1 LKPELSP
8 PAALA
13 SKYRP
18 DIDGL
23 RALAVLAVL
32 FYHAQLGCPGGFV
45 GVDVFFVISGYLIT
59 SLISDELANGTFSL
73 MNFWERRIRRI
84 VPAALAMT
92 LGVFFAASLWFLP
105 GDFSSVCKSIAYQA
119 ILGANFFFWQQ
130 SGYFAPGAETQP
142 LLHTWSLAVEEQF
155 YLLFPPLLIVLARY
169 GQRILLAGILAVTAL
184 SFAESAT
191 ADYSPDALKTTF
203 FLLPGRA
210 WELLLGAL
218 LATARGRIFLGGAT
232 REILS
237 GLGLALIVWPIFFYS
252 TTTRFPGI
260 SALPPCFGAALII
273 FSSEAK
279 LSTVG
284 SILSFRPIVFI
295 GLISY
300 SLYLWHWPLLAFAKY
315 SSKDQVATMVRV
327 GLLVA
332 SFILAIISWQWIE
345 KPFRQRRIFN
355 LRREIFGFAGL
366 MLVMLLSLGLALDKP
381 PALVLGNLTAHAS
394 GRLNHL
400 HARFALAEKKWEKH
414 ILNFNAA
421 GTNPPAKVVIWG
433 DSHARAM
440 APVIDMLCQ
449 EKNWQDMA
457 AIHDGTPPVLW
468 GSRPDN
474 SVKRAA
480 LFSETVFKYIAQTH
494 PASVVLTARWTTY
507 VANDTFKSNLVATVR
522 SLLDLG
528 IKVYVVKDVPY
539 PGYDAPRFAALTVR
553 QHGDISQLGI
563 TQKIY
568 EQRNRQLVLVFQQI
582 AKLGVPV
589 LDPTPYFLND
599 DGLYGVEND
608 GEILYT
614 DGDHLSVFG
623 AIILAPMFEPIFRT
637 E

>member
-1 LKPELSP
+1 LSL
-8 PAALA
+8 PAALS

-23 RALAVLAVL
+23 RALAVMAVL

-45 GVDVFFVISGYLIT
+45 GVDVFFVISGYLIS
-59 SLISDELANGTFSL
+59 SLISDELTDGTFSL
-73 MNFWERRIRRI
+73 LNFWERRIRRI

-92 LGVFFAASLWFLP
+92 VATFIAASIWFLP
-105 GDFSSVCKSIAYQA
+105 GDFASVCKSIACQA
-119 ILGANFFFWQQ
+119 ILGSNFFFWQQ
-130 SGYFAPGAETQP
+130 SGYFAPGTETQP

-155 YLLFPPLLIVLARY
+155 YLLFPPLLIFLARY
-169 GQRILLAGILAVTAL
+169 GQRIFFAGILAVAAL

-218 LATARGRIFLGGAT
+218 LATARGRIFPGVAM
-232 REILS
+232 REIL
-237 GLGLALIVWPIFFYS
+237 GWLGLALIGWPIFSYS
-252 TTTRFPGI
+252 ATTRFPGI
-260 SALPPCFGAALII
+260 GALPPCFGAALVI

-284 SILSFRPIVFI
+284 SILSFGPIVFI

-300 SLYLWHWPLLAFAKY
+300 SLYLWHWPLLAFANY
-315 SSKDQVATMVRV
+315 SSKDRMEAMVRI

-332 SFILAIISWQWIE
+332 SFILAVVCWQWIE
-345 KPFRQRRIFN
+345 KPFRQRRVFKR
-355 LRREIFGFAGL
+355 RREIFGFAGL
-366 MLVMLLSLGLALDKP
+366 MSVILLCLGLALGMQPDNQP
-381 PALVLGNLTAHAS
+381 VNMSFYAS
-394 GRLNHL
+394 GRPNSLY
-400 HARFALAEKKWEKH
+400 ARFAVAEKTWDEH

-433 DSHARAM
+433 DSHALAM

-449 EKNWQDMA
+449 EKDWHDMA
-457 AIHDGTPPVLW
+457 ATHNGTPPVLW
-468 GSRPDN
+468 GSHPDN
-474 SVKRAA
+474 SVRRAA
-480 LFSETVFKYIAQTH
+480 LFSEAVFKYIAQTR

-507 VANDTFKSNLVATVR
+507 VASDTFKSNLVATVQ

-528 IKVYVVKDVPY
+528 IEVYVVKDVPY
-539 PGYDAPRFAALTVR
+539 PGYDAPRFAALTAR

-568 EQRNRQLVLVFQQI
+568 EQRNRELAPVFDQI
-582 AKLGVPV
+582 ARLGVQV
-589 LDPTPYFLND
+589 LDPTPFFLNG
-599 DGLYGVEND
+599 DGLYGIEND
-608 GEILYT
+608 GKILYT
-614 DGDHLSVFG
+614 DGDHLSVSG
-623 AIILAPMFEPIFRT
+623 AIILAPIFEPIFHAK
-637 E
+637 